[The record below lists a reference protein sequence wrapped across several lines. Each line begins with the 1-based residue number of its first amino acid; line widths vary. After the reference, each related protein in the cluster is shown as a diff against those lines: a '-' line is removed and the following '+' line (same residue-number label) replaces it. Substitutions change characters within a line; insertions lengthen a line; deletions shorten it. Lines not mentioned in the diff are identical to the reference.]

1 MAKKCQG
8 LNMLE
13 TKLQVGVKVLLKNKE
28 GKFLLVHRSRNKYPE
43 KENPWDIVGGRIN
56 PGETLINNLAREV
69 KEEIGLNLVS
79 EPKLVAAQDILRED
93 NVHIVRLT
101 YLGEAEGEVK
111 LDIEENDQ
119 HEWFTWTQIESMQDE
134 LNKYLQAILIKLK
147 EAL

>member
-1 MAKKCQG
+1 
-8 LNMLE
+8 MLE

-28 GKFLLVHRSRNKYPE
+28 GKFLLVHRSKNKYPE

-69 KEEIGLNLVS
+69 KEEIGLNLVG

-93 NVHIVRLT
+93 GVHIVRLT

-111 LDIEENDQ
+111 LDIKENDQ
-119 HEWFTWTQIESMQDE
+119 YEWFTWTQIESMQDE